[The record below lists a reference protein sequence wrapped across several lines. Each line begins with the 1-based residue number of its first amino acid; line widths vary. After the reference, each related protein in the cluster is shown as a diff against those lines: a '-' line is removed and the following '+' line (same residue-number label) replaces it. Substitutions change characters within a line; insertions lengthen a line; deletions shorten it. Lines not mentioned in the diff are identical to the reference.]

1 MTKLDRQILLDIENL
16 HERIRQ
22 VMNNSSSIV
31 SGDIHKFIILV
42 KVDIELIKQQIILSK
57 IKGEQK

>member
-22 VMNNSSSIV
+22 VMNNSDSLV
-31 SGDIHKFIILV
+31 SGDIHKFIALV